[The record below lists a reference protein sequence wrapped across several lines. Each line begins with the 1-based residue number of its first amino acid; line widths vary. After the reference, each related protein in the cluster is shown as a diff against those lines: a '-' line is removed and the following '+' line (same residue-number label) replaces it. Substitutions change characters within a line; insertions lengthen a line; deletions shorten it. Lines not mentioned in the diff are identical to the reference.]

1 MPRGGKRPCRFCRRW
16 FRPAPQQRGR
26 LYACPSS
33 ECQALRKQ
41 TNQVQWSRQNPAYF
55 RGRGEVH
62 RAWREANPERVKEA
76 SQKRRAEA
84 SRASESQKRAE
95 RRKSARIRLSVEQD
109 ACAIQL
115 VGTTKDGDRNLLSVE
130 QDACLTQ
137 SSVIAGLALT
147 IALSVE
153 QDACL
158 QRLRTWHDRGRR
170 LLRGILHHARSKEAG

>member
-1 MPRGGKRPCRFCRRW
+1 MARGGKRPGRFCGCW

-26 LYACPSS
+26 QYACASD
-33 ECQALRKQ
+33 ECQALRRRANQ
-41 TNQVQWSRQNPAYF
+41 TQWSRGNPAYF

-76 SQKRRAEA
+76 SQKRLAEA
-84 SRASESQKRAE
+84 PRASESQNRAE

-115 VGTTKDGDRNLLSVE
+115 FGITKDGDRNPLSVE

-158 QRLRTWHDRGRR
+158 QRLRTWHDRGRW